1 MGLQSIERT
10 LERMVD
16 SVFSRSSRRSLR
28 PVELGRRLLRHM
40 DEHRSVDVKGRRLVP
55 NAFTFYLSP
64 TDHAAF
70 ADIDHALRHELAEA
84 AREYAT
90 EEGFGMVGP
99 VSIAFEV
106 DQHLKPGRF
115 GIFSHMRETPLKT
128 PPPPALQ
135 AAIDSM
141 PPKVDPPMPPMPAA
155 VRPSTPAAAVPSP
168 QPADLAAE
176 AADHAADVIGAPVPP
191 VPELADVPGLSVVTG
206 AGQPIEGLAMN
217 DPSTGVQAWV
227 VVPTGERVPVVDR
240 VVSFGRLPDCTV
252 TLNDPNVSRHHA
264 EIRPGAAI
272 VLVDLGSTNGTLVN
286 GVRIT
291 GPHPLL
297 DGDVISMGQSH
308 VRFEAP

>member
-10 LERMVD
+10 LERMVE
-16 SVFSRSSRRSLR
+16 SVFSRSSRRGLR

-55 NAFTFYLSP
+55 NAFTYYLSP
-64 TDHAAF
+64 TDHASF
-70 ADIDHALRHELAEA
+70 ADIDLALRHELAEA
-84 AREYAT
+84 ASEYAR

-106 DQHLKPGRF
+106 DQSLKPGRF
-115 GIFSHMRETPLKT
+115 GIFSHMREAPLKV
-128 PPPPALQ
+128 PPSPALQ

-141 PPKVDPPMPPMPAA
+141 PPKVDPPMPPA
-155 VRPSTPAAAVPSP
+155 VRPAQAAQPAQPAAGESVVHAA
-168 QPADLAAE
+168 PADLAA
-176 AADHAADVIGAPVPP
+176 APVPP
-191 VPELADVPGLSVVTG
+191 VPELADIPDLTIAPAAGL
-206 AGQPIEGLAMN
+206 PIEALVA
-217 DPSTGVQAWV
+217 PEPRPGVHAWV
-227 VVPTGERVPVVDR
+227 VLPGGDRVPVVDR

-264 EIRPGAAI
+264 EIRPGAAV

-291 GPHPLL
+291 EPHPLL

-308 VRFEAP
+308 IRFEAP

>member
-10 LERMVD
+10 LERLVD

-64 TDHAAF
+64 SDHAAF
-70 ADIDHALRHELAEA
+70 TDIDHALRHELADA
-84 AREYAT
+84 ARQYAA

-99 VSIAFEV
+99 VSISFEV

-135 AAIDSM
+135 EAIDSM
-141 PPKVDPPMPPMPAA
+141 PPKVDPPMPPVVRPAA
-155 VRPSTPAAAVPSP
+155 PARPQPDA
-168 QPADLAAE
+168 QPADAVVAAE
-176 AADHAADVIGAPVPP
+176 PVPP
-191 VPELADVPGLSVVTG
+191 VPELADVPGLTVVTG
-206 AGQPIEGLAMN
+206 EGRPIDGLAAA
-217 DPSTGVQAWV
+217 DQVPQVQAWV
-227 VVPTGERVPVVDR
+227 VLPDGERVPVVDR
-240 VVSFGRLPDCTV
+240 AVTFGRLPDCTV

-291 GPHPLL
+291 APHPLL

>member
-10 LERMVD
+10 LERMVE
-16 SVFSRSSRRSLR
+16 SVFSRSSRRGLR

-64 TDHAAF
+64 TDHASF
-70 ADIDHALRHELAEA
+70 TDIDHALRHELAEA
-84 AREYAT
+84 AREYAR

-106 DQHLKPGRF
+106 DQQLKPGRF
-115 GIFSHMRETPLKT
+115 GIFSHMREAPLKV
-128 PPPPALQ
+128 PPSPALQ

-141 PPKVDPPMPPMPAA
+141 PPKVDPPMPPV
-155 VRPSTPAAAVPSP
+155 VRAP
-168 QPADLAAE
+168 QPAPTP
-176 AADHAADVIGAPVPP
+176 APVPP
-191 VPELADVPGLSVVTG
+191 TPELADIPDLTIAPAV
-206 AGQPIEGLAMN
+206 GQPIEALATH
-217 DPSTGVQAWV
+217 DTGHTEHAWV
-227 VVPTGERVPVVDR
+227 VLPTGERFPVVDR
-240 VVSFGRLPDCTV
+240 VISFGRLPDCTV

-286 GVRIT
+286 GVRVT
-291 GPHPLL
+291 EPHPLL

-308 VRFEAP
+308 IRFEAP

>member
-10 LERMVD
+10 LERMVE
-16 SVFSRSSRRSLR
+16 SVFSRSSRRGLR

-84 AREYAT
+84 AREYAR

-99 VSIAFEV
+99 VSITFEV
-106 DQHLKPGRF
+106 DQQLKTGRF
-115 GIFSHMRETPLKT
+115 GIFSHMREAPLKT

-135 AAIDSM
+135 EAIDSM
-141 PPKVDPPMPPMPAA
+141 PPKVDPPMPPV
-155 VRPSTPAAAVPSP
+155 VRPA
-168 QPADLAAE
+168 QPAP
-176 AADHAADVIGAPVPP
+176 APVPP
-191 VPELADVPGLSVVTG
+191 TPEIADIPDLTIAPAGGQGIEAFATPDASPSVH
-206 AGQPIEGLAMN
+206 
-217 DPSTGVQAWV
+217 AWV
-227 VVPTGERVPVVDR
+227 VLPAGERVPVVDR
-240 VVSFGRLPDCTV
+240 VISFGRLPDCTV

-272 VLVDLGSTNGTLVN
+272 MLVDLGSTNGTLVN
-286 GVRIT
+286 GVRIDA
-291 GPHPLL
+291 PHPLL

-308 VRFEAP
+308 IRFEAP